1 MKVSLKEYA
10 EMHNINHATVRKW
23 VEKGQLHVIDRDSR
37 YTYVDSDEKPS
48 ISSYIYLYGKQPVLS
63 NIFRQM
69 KMRCYN
75 PNNPKYKWYGAKG
88 VKICDEWLKGSRYF
102 IEWALNNGYEKG
114 LTIDRIDPNKD
125 YSPDNCR
132 WITRAE
138 NCRRATTKEN
148 NLV

>member
-10 EMHNINHATVRKW
+10 AINDINYATVRKY
-23 VEKGQLHVIDRDSR
+23 VEKGQLHVIDKDYR
-37 YTYVDSDEKPS
+37 YTYVDSDEKVKNNG
-48 ISSYIYLYGKQPVLS
+48 YVYLYGKQPTLS

-75 PNNPKYKWYGAKG
+75 PNNPKYKWYGGKG
-88 VKICDEWLKGSRYF
+88 IKICDEWLNGSRHF
-102 IEWALNNGYEKG
+102 IEWALHNGYEKG

-125 YSPDNCR
+125 YSPENCR

-138 NCRRATTKEN
+138 NSSRATSKKK
-148 NLV
+148 